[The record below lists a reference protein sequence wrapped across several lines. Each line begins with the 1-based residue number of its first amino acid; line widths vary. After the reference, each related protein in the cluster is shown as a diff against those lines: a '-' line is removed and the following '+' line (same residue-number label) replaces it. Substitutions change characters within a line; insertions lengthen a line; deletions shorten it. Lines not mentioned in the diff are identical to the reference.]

1 MVELRARQLV
11 KLSGVLDRLF
21 PEFRAAFGKLGCSS
35 ALAVLTRWATP
46 AAFGAAGEGEVA
58 AVLAQASRGML
69 GVAKAAELQ
78 ALAATSAGLPDPL
91 DAVAVAVAVAVRTLV
106 AHVEHLDGQIAAL
119 GARLGELLAPDAATE
134 ALLRSCPG
142 IGVDTART
150 WLAEAPPIAR
160 VRGKDGAEKLV
171 ALIGIDV
178 RVSESGASAGRPKMS
193 KRGNRY
199 LRRTLMLAA
208 ESAARTD
215 PPCRAILAKHRAKGK
230 HYRVA
235 VSHVA
240 GKLVHVL
247 YAVLAHERPYTLPSA
262 YAPTPDP
269 AAEVLLGT

>member
-1 MVELRARQLV
+1 M
-11 KLSGVLDRLF
+11 
-21 PEFRAAFGKLGCSS
+21 
-35 ALAVLTRWATP
+35 
-46 AAFGAAGEGEVA
+46 
-58 AVLAQASRGML
+58 LAQASRGML
-69 GVAKAAELQ
+69 GAAKAEELR

-91 DAVAVAVAVAVRTLV
+91 DAVAVAVRTLV

-119 GARLGELLAPDAATE
+119 GARLAELLAPDAATE

-142 IGVDTART
+142 IGVETART

-215 PPCRAILAKHRAKGK
+215 PQCRAILAKHRAKGK
-230 HYRVA
+230 AYRVA

-240 GKLVHVL
+240 RKLVHVL

-269 AAEVLLGT
+269 AAEVLIGT